1 MGGLGLAV
9 LMGADADAVD
19 GGYRSPL
26 HVGASQGH
34 MKLCEFLIEHGAAVD
49 RPENGTQVRVA
60 RS

>member
-1 MGGLGLAV
+1 V